1 MKFNLF
7 PLCIAFLSAT
17 GLVSC
22 GLVQGGSGGT
32 AVHNPTVEEMAQMEK
47 RWGLEP
53 HGTRPRFN
61 TPAGDA
67 SPASSSHYAAPQNT
81 VPETAPLPQTQAAAP
96 PVLEPPSQ
104 VVTPAQIQ
112 KLKN

>member
-1 MKFNLF
+1 MKLNLF

-22 GLVQGGSGGT
+22 GLIQGGSGGT

-61 TPAGDA
+61 APAGGA
-67 SPASSSHYAAPQNT
+67 SSASSSHYDAPQNA
-81 VPETAPLPQTQAAAP
+81 VPETAPLPQSQAPP

-104 VVTPAQIQ
+104 AVTPAQIQ